1 MKRVLITGC
10 SSGIGEAAALR
21 FAEAGHM
28 VCATVRRQIDLE
40 RLQESAPS
48 GRLNALIM
56 DLTVDESVRTGV
68 ENILAGGPI
77 DVLINNAG
85 VPCLGAVEELALD
98 HLKQAFDVNVYGVLR
113 LSQAVLPAMRARREG
128 QIINISSSL
137 GVAALP
143 MYGGYCMTKFALEAM
158 SESLWY
164 EVAPWGIIVNILQP
178 GLVFTAFAG
187 KKENQRLSWIS
198 ADSPYAEQF
207 DNPSPPGL
215 PERISQ
221 PEIMADA
228 LLHMVENPSGQF
240 RRVCGEDAEGW
251 INARRTM
258 DDAAFYQEAVLNGYG
273 SV

>member
-1 MKRVLITGC
+1 MKRILVTGC

-21 FAEAGHM
+21 FAEAGYDVH
-28 VCATVRRQIDLE
+28 ATVRRQADRE
-40 RLQESAPS
+40 RLRDAAPS
-48 GRLNALIM
+48 GRVSALIM
-56 DLTVDESVRTGV
+56 DLTDDDSVSAGV
-68 ENILAGGPI
+68 EKILAGGPI

-85 VPCLGAVEELALD
+85 VPCMGAAEELSLD
-98 HLKQAFDVNVYGVLR
+98 HLKQAIDVNVYGVLR

-128 QIINISSSL
+128 QIINVSSSL

-143 MYGGYCMTKFALEAM
+143 MYGGYCMTKFSLEAM

-164 EVAPWGIIVNILQP
+164 EVAPWGITVNILQP

-187 KKENQRLSWIS
+187 KKGNQRQTWIS
-198 ADSPYAEQF
+198 ADSPYADRV
-207 DNPSPPGL
+207 DNPSSPGL

-228 LLHMVENPSGQF
+228 LLHMVENPSENF
-240 RRVCGEDAEGW
+240 RRVSGEDAEGW